1 MLRIISSNLL
11 RAGGTGKR
19 VILLV
24 QHKGSCG
31 ETLEIIANGSSYCVT
46 IDQPISRVFCGSVQD
61 PHFKRLTDKL
71 HYREEQLMVR
81 RLKTMPL
88 HEEEMME
95 EN

>member
-31 ETLEIIANGSSYCVT
+31 ETLEIIAVDHPTVLQLTSLYLEC
-46 IDQPISRVFCGSVQD
+46 SVVQY
-61 PHFKRLTDKL
+61 KTLT
-71 HYREEQLMVR
+71 
-81 RLKTMPL
+81 LKG
-88 HEEEMME
+88 
-95 EN
+95 